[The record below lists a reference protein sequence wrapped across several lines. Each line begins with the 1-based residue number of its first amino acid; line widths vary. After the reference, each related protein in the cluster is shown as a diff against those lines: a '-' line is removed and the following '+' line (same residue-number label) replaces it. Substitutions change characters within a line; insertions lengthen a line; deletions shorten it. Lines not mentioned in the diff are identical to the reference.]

1 MGKGAISIEFD
12 CSDFIKN
19 LEKIDKKI
27 RGEVARKAVDAGG
40 HQVMD
45 YARLN
50 IRQKLNKHPRG
61 HLANSITV
69 TSKNTGSG
77 AVAEVKPNREYAR
90 IHEFGGTIVP
100 RKARMLYW
108 RDPDTGELRA
118 AKRVTIPARPYLR
131 PAVEDHKEEII
142 AAMREVIEKELHS

>member
-1 MGKGAISIEFD
+1 MSSSAITIEFD
-12 CSDFIKN
+12 TSSLISD
-19 LEKIDKKI
+19 LDKVDKRI

-100 RKARMLYW
+100 R
-108 RDPDTGELRA
+108 RA
-118 AKRVTIPARPYLR
+118 KYLTFRVDGRLVRTKKVTIPARPYMK
-131 PAVEDHKEEII
+131 PAVTEHEGAIISAMQAVIDKE
-142 AAMREVIEKELHS
+142 MHW